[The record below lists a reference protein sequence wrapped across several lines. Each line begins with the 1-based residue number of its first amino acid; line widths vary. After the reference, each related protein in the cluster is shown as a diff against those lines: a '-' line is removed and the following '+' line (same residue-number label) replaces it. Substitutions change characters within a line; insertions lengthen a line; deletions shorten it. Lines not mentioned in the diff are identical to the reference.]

1 MPWPCHIP
9 AEALTFCLWTTTT
22 SMKLVSLLTILSLV
36 ITTDRA
42 HQDGAR
48 RVRRWSGGPKCGLRS
63 QLPRY
68 CLDQHMYGTQV
79 IRLSLI
85 VRVK

>member
-1 MPWPCHIP
+1 
-9 AEALTFCLWTTTT
+9 
-22 SMKLVSLLTILSLV
+22 MKLVSLLTILSL
-36 ITTDRA
+36 IRTTDRA